1 MSCMFSGVLGME
13 GSWGVVAVNTDLS
26 VHRLRAVGRQ
36 DGPLETPA
44 MRQALCTL
52 PRGPEEDEDRIYRM
66 YFRQH
71 SYITVG

>member
-1 MSCMFSGVLGME
+1 MYIFRGLGN
-13 GSWGVVAVNTDLS
+13 GGGWRIVAVNTDLS
-26 VHRLRAVGRQ
+26 VHKLRAAGRQ
-36 DGPLETPA
+36 AGPLETPA
-44 MRQALCTL
+44 MGQALCSL